1 MLSVDRFTVVL
12 DACSLFPMVV
22 RDVLLTFADHEFY
35 APKWST
41 RIHEEWTR
49 NLATRFA
56 DKSAANDAAPKIA
69 AIRSAMDRTFPD
81 ALVTQVLPESS
92 EIVDV
97 DEKDRH
103 VVMTAVAARAD
114 AIVTFNLKD
123 FAAEQLELS
132 LRIEVKH
139 PDVFIRDLIDLNE
152 KRALAAFRDLR
163 ARKRRPPWSVDELL
177 ERLIRAGLVQTSAWL
192 SSADVLP
199 LL

>member
-1 MLSVDRFTVVL
+1 VFAISNGGARRIAD
-12 DACSLFPMVV
+12 
-22 RDVLLTFADHEFY
+22 FADHEFY

-97 DEKDRH
+97 DEKDR
-103 VVMTAVAARAD
+103 M
-114 AIVTFNLKD
+114 
-123 FAAEQLELS
+123 
-132 LRIEVKH
+132 
-139 PDVFIRDLIDLNE
+139 
-152 KRALAAFRDLR
+152 
-163 ARKRRPPWSVDELL
+163 
-177 ERLIRAGLVQTSAWL
+177 
-192 SSADVLP
+192 SS
-199 LL
+199 

>member
-22 RDVLLTFADHEFY
+22 RDVLLIFADHEFY
-35 APKWST
+35 APKWSE
-41 RIHEEWTR
+41 RIHDEWTR
-49 NLATRFA
+49 NLAARFA
-56 DKSAANDAAPKIA
+56 DKSAFNDAAPRFA
-69 AIRSAMDRTFPD
+69 AIRRAMDRAFPD
-81 ALVTQVLPESS
+81 GLVAQVLPESS
-92 EIVDV
+92 EITCVDV
-97 DEKDRH
+97 KDRH

-123 FAAEQLELS
+123 FAAEYLEAS
-132 LRIEVKH
+132 LHIEVKH
-139 PDVFIRDLIDLNE
+139 PDIFILDLIDLNE

-163 ARKRRPPWSVDELL
+163 ARKRQPPWTVEELL
-177 ERLIRAGLVQTSAWL
+177 DRLIRAGLVQTSAWL